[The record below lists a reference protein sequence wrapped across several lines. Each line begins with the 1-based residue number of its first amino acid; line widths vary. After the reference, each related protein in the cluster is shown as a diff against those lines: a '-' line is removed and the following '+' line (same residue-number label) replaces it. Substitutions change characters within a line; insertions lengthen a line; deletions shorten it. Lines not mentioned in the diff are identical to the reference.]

1 MCIRDSYYTG
11 DNATIYTEDYK
22 DEYKEDA
29 LVIYEQFV
37 KCEKGVYAT
46 DELKDGDK
54 AFNVETYFYNR
65 IGVMKEDDVDARDE
79 ALKSALLVKE
89 ADEDESTGWK
99 TWQYVALWVPVG
111 VVVLAAAIVVPIV
124 IVRKK
129 RR

>member
-1 MCIRDSYYTG
+1 M
-11 DNATIYTEDYK
+11 
-22 DEYKEDA
+22 
-29 LVIYEQFV
+29 
-37 KCEKGVYAT
+37 YAT
-46 DELKDGDK
+46 DELKDGDR